1 MFQVVANDPDHPDTP
16 SGTLYYH
23 ILDDT
28 TDANFFH
35 IDESTGLITTTD
47 LLDREMKDLYHII
60 LEVYDD
66 GQPRQSVTRVLQ
78 IRVLDVDDCEPIF
91 IREVVNNV
99 ELESKMF
106 FS

>member
-1 MFQVVANDPDHPDTP
+1 MIANDPDHPDTP

-28 TDANFFH
+28 LDANFFH
-35 IDESTGLITTTD
+35 IDESTGLITTTVS
-47 LLDREMKDLYHII
+47 LDHETKDLYNII

-78 IRVLDVDDCEPIF
+78 IRVLDVDDCEPLF
-91 IREVVNNV
+91 NREVVRCIY
-99 ELESKMF
+99 
-106 FS
+106 